1 MLDEAS
7 VAWQDQGRQEHGWF
21 GHGTAGQKADGAA
34 AQGGLFGRDGLDQR
48 IEAIAYGAIASL
60 PSSLRRRAEAES
72 DAGTR
77 SKLTEVMR
85 AWIGGAR
92 LDQASFAERFFGRA
106 PDDQIVAKLRAAAQG
121 ADMAESHAELRD
133 AAGQLA
139 DAIQTVG
146 LDRWRR
152 FLADAQD
159 RSRDAATIAAVE
171 DSRMP
176 SDTSKDAIRP
186 VYPLETAI
194 GIVAAGIAGGAVAGV
209 RAAGGAILRQIAPER
224 APPVIRGEKS
234 TSTQT
239 IISEADK
246 PSTPEASPIPLSRTR
261 FGHTFEKHGQNA
273 TEFLTRRAQ
282 STGRPNGQFLDNQA
296 AARFIHENLDKA
308 SNGPVSVPIPKGFPA
323 RVINPDGSFSPARSI
338 RLVPGAKR
346 VKTAYPE
353 P

>member
-1 MLDEAS
+1 M
-7 VAWQDQGRQEHGWF
+7 AWQDQGRQEHGWF
-21 GHGTAGQKADGAA
+21 GHDRAGQKADGAA

-139 DAIQTVG
+139 DAMQAVG

-159 RSRDAATIAAVE
+159 RSRDPATIAVVE

-176 SDTSKDAIRP
+176 SDPSKDAIRP
-186 VYPLETAI
+186 VYPLETAA
-194 GIVAAGIAGGAVAGV
+194 GIVATGIAGGAVAAA
-209 RAAGGAILRQIAPER
+209 RAVGGAILRQVLPA
-224 APPVIRGEKS
+224 
-234 TSTQT
+234 
-239 IISEADK
+239 K
-246 PSTPEASPIPLSRTR
+246 PSGSLEGPGASISKRPNAGSQSPLPNAEHAQISPDKIEGYSLNPEHVSGRHKARV
-261 FGHTFEKHGQNA
+261 FESALGFNKGNADDLIGQIR
-273 TEFLTRRAQ
+273 EGLTRNPAVL
-282 STGRPNGQFLDNQA
+282 GRTDRYGQ
-296 AARFIHENLDKA
+296 RFTVDMTIA
-308 SNGPVSVPIPKGFPA
+308 GPKGS
-323 RVINPDGSFSPARSI
+323 RVVRTSWIIEPGSTTP
-338 RLVPGAKR
+338 RLSTVF
-346 VKTAYPE
+346 VK
-353 P
+353 